1 MSSQSQ
7 SQVNKWAVFIFS
19 VEGGFITNSLQKGY
33 LRKVL
38 QEIASQISPIL
49 DDPLRLYHCV
59 QWLFNKNNEVLF
71 YGLSPAIYKI

>member
-19 VEGGFITNSLQKGY
+19 VEDGFITNPLQKGD

-38 QEIASQISPIL
+38 QEIASKTSRLL
-49 DDPLRLYHCV
+49 DDSSRLYYCL
-59 QWLFNKNNEVLF
+59 QWLFNK
-71 YGLSPAIYKI
+71 KQ